1 MAADGGTVLVV
12 EMDDVAGLMFF
23 GFWCFFPLFLV
34 LPFVFVFAAT
44 RSCGLFGQNRTGSEP
59 SRQSNCQKTAC
70 SQCMV

>member
-44 RSCGLFGQNRTGSEP
+44 RSCGLFGQNRPPRRDVRTGFGCAFIKKAE
-59 SRQSNCQKTAC
+59 
-70 SQCMV
+70 